1 MQRVDGDDEETV
13 WWSLQ
18 RTNVIGKSE
27 LTNETHLE
35 KERI

>member
-1 MQRVDGDDEETV
+1 MTK
-13 WWSLQ
+13 WSGSHK